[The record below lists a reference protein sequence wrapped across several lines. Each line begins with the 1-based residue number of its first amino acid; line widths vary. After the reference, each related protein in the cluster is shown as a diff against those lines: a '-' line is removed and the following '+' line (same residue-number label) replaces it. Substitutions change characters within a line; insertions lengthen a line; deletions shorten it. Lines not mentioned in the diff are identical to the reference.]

1 METRKALG
9 SVAQHIGEIL
19 LVSLVFAICIGLGS
33 VLTQYMLKLNPD
45 YSITVQLMAVFGVIM
60 AFGGIVFTL
69 LSRTSPQNVR

>member
-33 VLTQYMLKLNPD
+33 VLTQYMLKLDPD
-45 YSITVQLMAVFGVIM
+45 YGITVQLMAVFGVIM